1 VVDYRTDTKALK
13 SLFQR
18 DRVHRDVYL
27 DEALFRLEE
36 ERLFERA
43 WLFLGHGSQVPK
55 AGDYLTVTLMGRS
68 LVLVRQTDGS
78 LRVFTNRCAH
88 KGAEIF
94 SERCGNTGRALRCP
108 YHGWSYRLDGS
119 LLGVPMK
126 EGYEG
131 TRMRECEAGQ
141 GLHRVASAEHR
152 GFVFVRLSDEGQSF
166 QEYFGAT
173 LSFIDNM
180 SDRSPVGELEVAGEP
195 IRNVIKCNWK
205 VYLENINDALHV
217 FAAHEPSANAARA
230 AWSDKPD
237 DAPKPMAIEQMAPF
251 QAGNAF
257 MDAMGGR
264 VLPNGHSIMGTM
276 MSTHST
282 YSDVPGYA
290 EMMRGAY
297 GERAESILKNA
308 PQNVILYPT
317 LAIKGSPQTMRVLR
331 PLGPASTLVES
342 WAFRPKGAPD
352 ILLERSLM
360 YNRITFSPMSLL
372 AQDDIHV
379 FEAVHRGLKAPG
391 NEWVSLHRGAR
402 ADEPQS
408 GEIDTTA
415 TNELM
420 MRNQYRAWIALMT
433 AEPGSVATNGAGA
446 AH

>member
-1 VVDYRTDTKALK
+1 VGDYRTDIQAIR

-27 DEALFRLEE
+27 DEALFRIEQ
-36 ERLFERA
+36 ERLFLRA
-43 WLFLGHGSQVPK
+43 WLFLGHASQVPK
-55 AGDYLTVTLMGRS
+55 VGDYLTVTLMGRS
-68 LVLVRQTDGS
+68 LILVRQADRS
-78 LRVFTNRCAH
+78 LAVLTNRCAH
-88 KGAEIF
+88 KGAAIM
-94 SERCGNTGRALRCP
+94 SERCGNTGRAIRCP

-119 LLGVPMK
+119 LLGVPMR

-131 TRMRECEAGQ
+131 TRMRECETGA
-141 GLHRVASAEHR
+141 GLHKVASADHR

-166 QEYFGAT
+166 QQYFGST
-173 LSFIDNM
+173 LSFLDNITE
-180 SDRSPVGELEVAGEP
+180 RSPVGELEVAGEP
-195 IRNVIKCNWK
+195 LRNIIKCNWK

-217 FAAHEPSANAARA
+217 FAAHEPSANAARSV
-230 AWSDKPD
+230 WSDKPA

-251 QAGNAF
+251 AAGNEF
-257 MDAMGGR
+257 MDSMGGR
-264 VLPNGHSIMGTM
+264 VLPNGHSIMGTKV
-276 MSTHST
+276 STHSG

-290 EMMRGAY
+290 AMMESAY
-297 GERAESILKNA
+297 GPERARAILAIA
-308 PQNVILYPT
+308 PQNVILYPS

-331 PLGPASTLVES
+331 PLGPESTLVES

-352 ILLERSLM
+352 LLLERSLM

-379 FEAVHRGLKAPG
+379 FEAVHRGLTAPG

-402 ADEPQS
+402 AEEPQS

-420 MRNQYRAWIALMT
+420 MRNQYRAWVEFMA
-433 AEPGSVATNGAGA
+433 AEA
-446 AH
+446 A